1 MRIKGG
7 VPVVFVLMLPI
18 RPLAI
23 ILFVNNMRIRSLDLS
38 NYDAGWIGFN
48 NIRAHVGIFRG
59 YSSLT
64 CQQ

>member
-18 RPLAI
+18 RSLAI

-38 NYDAGWIGFN
+38 NYDAWMD
-48 NIRAHVGIFRG
+48 R
-59 YSSLT
+59 L
-64 CQQ
+64 Q